1 MSLVPRSESNAV
13 ELPEQH
19 NARNQQIAQIA
30 DWAQAAQAAHQVAKG
45 LCETSFVPRAYQNKP
60 MEATAA
66 ILAGAEVGLSPM
78 ASLRAFDSIQGTPAP
93 KAMTLRAIVQGV
105 GHEVRIE
112 KSDETVAVV
121 AARRRG
127 ETEWQRST
135 WTIERAKKMG
145 LTSKDQW
152 KNQPQ
157 AMLIARATA
166 EVCRWVASDAIMGMP
181 YTAEEIQDGD
191 GGEVR
196 EAPRRVS
203 LDDIDAADDATPVQA
218 TAEVGQR
225 AIEEPKPVSSPPAV
239 VVNPDPMPE
248 NRQKRMFA
256 LFNDTEFKERDE
268 RLAFISEIVGRPIGS
283 SKEIGAAEG
292 ERVIVAL
299 EVHIAE
305 QNQAE
310 PVDGELQ

>member
-1 MSLVPRSESNAV
+1 MSVVVRSETSAV
-13 ELPEQH
+13 ELPEQQ
-19 NARNQQIAQIA
+19 NTRNQQIAQIA

-45 LCETSFVPRAYQNKP
+45 LCETSFVPRAYQGKP

-127 ETEWQRST
+127 DAEWQRST
-135 WTIERAKKMG
+135 WTIERARKMG

-181 YTAEEIQDGD
+181 YSAEEIADQDV
-191 GGEVR
+191 EPVR
-196 EAPRRVS
+196 EAPRRVN
-203 LDDIDAADDATPVQA
+203 LEEIDAAEEQAAT
-218 TAEVGQR
+218 
-225 AIEEPKPVSSPPAV
+225 EERPVSSPPAAQV
-239 VVNPDPMPE
+239 ENPDPMPE
-248 NRQKRMFA
+248 NRQKLMFA
-256 LFNDTEFKERDE
+256 LFNQTEFKERGQ
-268 RLAFISEIVGRPIGS
+268 RLAFISEVLQREVGS
-283 SKEIGAAEG
+283 SKEIRSAEG
-292 ERVIVAL
+292 ERVI
-299 EVHIAE
+299 EVLQRHIQMEQGGGEAE
-305 QNQAE
+305 GGDPA
-310 PVDGELQ
+310 